1 MNLKALRCALLCL
14 FMIGALQTSE
24 AQLFKK
30 KSKKKAAAPAPK
42 PKKGGIQPYNKVIT
56 KEAKTDAGLFQVH
69 QVADKH
75 YYEIP
80 DSLFN
85 REMLMVSRISK
96 TATGIGFGGGKIN
109 TQVLRWEK
117 KPKKVILRV
126 VSYGNVAADSLP
138 IHEAV
143 VNSNFEPVL
152 YAFDIK
158 AINKK
163 DSLNP
168 AMVIEVDPL
177 FTKDVNA
184 LGMPDFYRRR
194 FKVSRLDASRSYIE
208 NIKSYPLNIEAR
220 HVKTYSA
227 KSAPSNQS
235 LGSISIEINNSM
247 ILLPKEP
254 MKRRYFDERVG
265 WFARSQVDYGL
276 EAQQSKRITY
286 LDRWRLEVK
295 DKDLEKFK
303 AGELVEP
310 KKPIVYYVDRATPK
324 RWLPYIKQGIEDW
337 QVAFEAAGF
346 KNAIIAK
353 EPPTPEEDPEWSPED
368 VRYSVVRYLASPIP
382 NANGPHVSD
391 PRSGE
396 ILESDINWYHNVM
409 SLLRNWFFVQTAAIN
424 PEAQTTEF
432 RDEIMGRLIRFVS
445 AHEVGHTLGLPH
457 NMGSSAAYPV
467 DSLRSKSFTQKHGTA
482 PSIMDYAR
490 FNYVAQP
497 GDEGVALMPDIGVY
511 DKHAIN
517 WGYRPILNTSAEDE
531 KPILNKWITDHADDP
546 MYHFGHQQVGDI
558 HDPSA
563 QTEDIGD
570 DAIKASTYGIA
581 NLKRIVPNL
590 RKWTTKDGEDYSDLQ
605 TMYGQV
611 VGQFMR
617 YMGHVGNNIGGVYE
631 DYKTSDEEGAVYT
644 HVDKDHQKN
653 SLQFLQDELFT
664 TPEWLLDNEIFNKVQ
679 YSGALERVRAMQ
691 VRSLNTVLHL
701 GKMARIIE
709 NETLNGNEAYRLVD
723 MMTDLRRGLWSE
735 TRSGRTIDTYRRNLQ
750 KAHIDRLHYL
760 MTAGNQRK
768 LPAFGGYRK
777 STVVNTS
784 QSDIRSVARAEL
796 NNLKRDIR
804 NGIART
810 SDKMS
815 RYHLQDALER
825 VEQILDP
832 TAGGYTPNALDTGF
846 TEENIPTCSF
856 DFYGEEGAVN
866 EEKAG
871 KP

>member
-1 MNLKALRCALLCL
+1 MNLKLICKGLFLLIMVGS
-14 FMIGALQTSE
+14 FQTTE

-30 KSKKKAAAPAPK
+30 KKKKGTSTVAQK
-42 PKKGGIQPYNKVIT
+42 PKKGAIQPYEKVIT
-56 KEAKTDAGLFQVH
+56 KDAETDEGLFTLHKVD
-69 QVADKH
+69 DKH
-75 YYEIP
+75 FYEIS

-85 REMLMVSRISK
+85 REMLMVTRISK

-117 KPKKVILRV
+117 KPKKVLLRV

-152 YAFDIK
+152 FAFDIK

-163 DSLNP
+163 DSLNTTT
-168 AMVIEVDPL
+168 VIEVNPL

-184 LGMPDFYRRR
+184 LGMPEFYRTRY
-194 FKVSRLDASRSYIE
+194 KVSRLDSDRSYIE
-208 NIKSYPLNIEAR
+208 SIKSYPLNIEAR
-220 HVKTYSA
+220 HVKTYAA
-227 KSAPSNQS
+227 KSAPSNRS

-265 WFARSQVDYGL
+265 WFARGQVDYGL
-276 EAQQSKRITY
+276 DAQESKRITY

-295 DKDLEKFK
+295 DEDLEKFK

-324 RWLPYIKQGIEDW
+324 KWLPYIKQGIEDW

-424 PEAQTTEF
+424 PDARSVAF
-432 RDEIMGRLIRFVS
+432 KDEIMGRLIRFVS

-457 NMGSSAAYPV
+457 NMGSSVAYPV
-467 DSLRSKSFTQKHGTA
+467 DSLRSKSFTQKYGTA

-497 GDEGVALMPDIGVY
+497 GDEGVALMPNIGIY

-517 WGYRPILNTSAEDE
+517 WGYRPILGKSAKEE
-531 KPILNKWITDHADDP
+531 KPILN
-546 MYHFGHQQVGDI
+546 
-558 HDPSA
+558 
-563 QTEDIGD
+563 E
-570 DAIKASTYGIA
+570 
-581 NLKRIVPNL
+581 
-590 RKWTTKDGEDYSDLQ
+590 
-605 TMYGQV
+605 
-611 VGQFMR
+611 
-617 YMGHVGNNIGGVYE
+617 
-631 DYKTSDEEGAVYT
+631 
-644 HVDKDHQKN
+644 
-653 SLQFLQDELFT
+653 
-664 TPEWLLDNEIFNKVQ
+664 
-679 YSGALERVRAMQ
+679 
-691 VRSLNTVLHL
+691 
-701 GKMARIIE
+701 
-709 NETLNGNEAYRLVD
+709 
-723 MMTDLRRGLWSE
+723 
-735 TRSGRTIDTYRRNLQ
+735 
-750 KAHIDRLHYL
+750 
-760 MTAGNQRK
+760 
-768 LPAFGGYRK
+768 
-777 STVVNTS
+777 
-784 QSDIRSVARAEL
+784 
-796 NNLKRDIR
+796 
-804 NGIART
+804 
-810 SDKMS
+810 
-815 RYHLQDALER
+815 
-825 VEQILDP
+825 
-832 TAGGYTPNALDTGF
+832 
-846 TEENIPTCSF
+846 
-856 DFYGEEGAVN
+856 
-866 EEKAG
+866 
-871 KP
+871 

>member
-1 MNLKALRCALLCL
+1 MKKIPIRLLL
-14 FMIGALQTSE
+14 VVFAIASFQTTE

-30 KSKKKAAAPAPK
+30 KKKKTEQKAPEK
-42 PKKGGIQPYNKVIT
+42 PKKGAIKPYAKVIT
-56 KEAKTDAGLFQVH
+56 KSAKTDKGLFDVH
-69 QVADKH
+69 QVDDKH
-75 YYEIP
+75 FYEIP

-117 KPKKVILRV
+117 KPKKVLLRV

-168 AMVIEVDPL
+168 ATVIEIDPL

-184 LGMPDFYRRR
+184 LGMPDFFRTRY
-194 FKVSRLDASRSYIE
+194 KVSRLDAARSYIE
-208 NIKSYPLNIEAR
+208 SVKSYPLNVEAR
-220 HVKTYSA
+220 HVKTYFA

-247 ILLPKEP
+247 ILLPAEP

-265 WFARSQVDYGL
+265 WFARGQVDYGL
-276 EAQQSKRITY
+276 DAQESKRVTY

-295 DKDLEKFK
+295 DEDMAKFK

-310 KKPIVYYVDRATPK
+310 KKQIVYYIDRATPK
-324 RWLPYIKQGIEDW
+324 VWAPFIKQGIEDW
-337 QVAFEAAGF
+337 QKAFEAAGF

-353 EPPTPEEDPEWSPED
+353 DPPSVEEDPEWSPED

-409 SLLRNWFFVQTAAIN
+409 TLLRNWFFVQTAAIN
-424 PEAQTTEF
+424 PEARGVAF
-432 RDEIMGRLIRFVS
+432 KDEIMGRLIRFVS

-457 NMGSSAAYPV
+457 NMGSSVAYPV
-467 DSLRSKSFTQKHGTA
+467 DSLRSAAFTKKYGTA

-497 GDEGVALMPDIGVY
+497 GDEGVALMPNIGIY

-517 WGYRPILNTSAEDE
+517 WGYRPIPSTTAKEE
-531 KPILNKWITDHADDP
+531 KPILDKWILDHADDP
-546 MYHFGHQQVGDI
+546 MYRFGRQQFGVI
-558 HDPSA
+558 DPSS
-563 QTEDIGD
+563 QTEDLGD
-570 DAIKASTYGIA
+570 DAVKASLYGIA

-590 RKWTTKDGEDYSDLQ
+590 NEWTAEDGKNYDDLE

-611 VGQFMR
+611 LGQYNR
-617 YMGHVGNNIGGVYE
+617 YMGHVSNNIGGVYE
-631 DYKTSDEEGAVYT
+631 HYKTYDQDGAVYT
-644 HVDKDHQKN
+644 HVATKRQKE
-653 SLQFLQDELFT
+653 SMAFLHEQLFS
-664 TPEWLLDNEIFNKVQ
+664 TPNWLLEKEIFNKIQ
-679 YSGALERVRAMQ
+679 SAGSIERLRNTQ
-691 VRSLNTVLHL
+691 VRTLNNVLNF
-701 GKMARIIE
+701 GRMARLIE
-709 NETLNGNEAYRLVD
+709 NEAINGDDAYSLLD
-723 MMTDLRRGLWSE
+723 MMTELRKGVWSE
-735 TRSGRTIDTYRRNLQ
+735 LPRGRKIDIYRRNLQ
-750 KAHIDRLHYL
+750 RAYIDRMEYL
-760 MTAGNQRK
+760 MTESQQI
-768 LPAFGGYRK
+768 PAFLRRFGVAT
-777 STVVNTS
+777 TVNVS
-784 QSDIRSVARAEL
+784 QSDIRPVVRAEL

-804 NGIART
+804 NGLSRT
-810 SDKMS
+810 SNNLS

-825 VEQILDP
+825 IDAILDP
-832 TAGGYTPNALDTGF
+832 KG
-846 TEENIPTCSF
+846 
-856 DFYGEEGAVN
+856 
-866 EEKAG
+866 
-871 KP
+871 